1 MSEYASLR
9 MGPPPTGRWAR
20 KRSHRPASRAAA
32 LLLSLVA
39 GLSASAAHR
48 AAAQEWPSRPV
59 TLIVPYAAGGL
70 MDTVARFLG
79 ERMAKAF
86 GQSFVIDNRL
96 GAGGTLGTQHVA
108 RAAPDGYTLLVASV
122 AQVTVAPLIQDVKY
136 DSVRDFVPV
145 SMFSSGIIA
154 VAVNATSTAKTIG
167 ELIAQAKSAPGKLA
181 YSSAGFGTVAHLGGA
196 MFASAAGVEMIHVPY
211 KGAAPA
217 AQALAAGEV
226 QLFVG
231 NLSELHAF
239 IEAGKVR
246 VLAMATPR
254 RVDAWPDI
262 PTVAETLPGFQVA
275 GWQGLLAPANTPK
288 DIVARLEKEAI
299 AAARD
304 TTASARFKNM
314 SINTVG
320 STSEEFAAQIK
331 RDHALYQQAAKAA
344 GLEKK

>member
-1 MSEYASLR
+1 MAL
-9 MGPPPTGRWAR
+9 GADD
-20 KRSHRPASRAAA
+20 RSTRRGLCAVMALA
-32 LLLSLVA
+32 LLLPAWVLPA
-39 GLSASAAHR
+39 GIYP
-48 AAAQEWPSRPV
+48 AAAQDWPNRPV

-70 MDTVARFLG
+70 MDTVGRYLG

-96 GAGGTLGTQHVA
+96 GAGGTLGTQYVA
-108 RAAPDGYTLLVASV
+108 RSQPDGYTLLVASV
-122 AQVTVAPLIQDVKY
+122 AQVTVAPLIQEVKY
-136 DSVRDFVPV
+136 DSVRDFMPV
-145 SMFSSGIIA
+145 SMFSNGIIV
-154 VAVNATSTAKTIG
+154 VAVNTASTARNVA
-167 ELIAQAKSAPGKLA
+167 ELIAEAKSAPGKWA
-181 YSSAGFGTVAHLGGA
+181 YSSAGFGTIAHLGGA

-239 IEAGKVR
+239 IEAGKIR
-246 VLAMATPR
+246 VLAVATPR
-254 RVDAWPDI
+254 RAESLPQV
-262 PTVAETLPGFQVA
+262 PTVAESLPGFQVA

-304 TTASARFKNM
+304 TAASARFRNM

-320 STSEEFAAQIK
+320 STSEEFAAAIK
-331 RDHALYQQAAKAA
+331 RDHALYQQGAQAA

>member
-1 MSEYASLR
+1 MSEFAVLR
-9 MGPPPTGRWAR
+9 MSPGATKAR
-20 KRSHRPASRAAA
+20 RRLAF
-32 LLLSLVA
+32 SLW
-39 GLSASAAHR
+39 ASAALAFGLIVAPDQR
-48 AAAQEWPSRPV
+48 AVAQDWPSRPV
-59 TLIVPYAAGGL
+59 TLVVPYAAGGL
-70 MDTVARFLG
+70 MDTVGRFLG

-96 GAGGTLGTQHVA
+96 GAGGTIGTQHVA
-108 RAAPDGYTLLVASV
+108 RSAPDGYTLLVASV

-154 VAVNATSTAKTIG
+154 VAVNTDSPIKTVS
-167 ELIAQAKSAPGKLA
+167 ELVAEAKSAPGKLA
-181 YSSAGFGTVAHLGGA
+181 YSSAGFGTIAHLGGA

-239 IEAGKVR
+239 MEAGKIR
-246 VLAMATPR
+246 LLAMATPR
-254 RVDAWPDI
+254 RADAWPDI

-275 GWQGLLAPANTPK
+275 GWQGLLAPANTPR
-288 DIVARLEKEAI
+288 DIIGRLEKEAI

-320 STSEEFAAQIK
+320 STSEEFTAQIK
-331 RDHALYQQAAKAA
+331 RDHALYQQAARAA